1 MSNKI
6 MKEKYDSTITIVTA
20 FFDIGRGNL
29 QSKEELPDYMTR
41 TNDTYFEYFSNLATL
56 DNPMVIFSDNEH
68 IERIKK
74 IRGNKPTKII
84 PFNINKFDKILLRIK
99 EIQNSKEFKSKVRPD
114 LLKNIEYW
122 NHKYVLVTNLKSYLF
137 NKAIKDKLVHTELV
151 SWVDFGYVRDLDTL
165 NNIKKW
171 KYHFSDDKIHF
182 FTIKNN
188 HVLLNKSSDVYH
200 AIFNNIVFV
209 IGGAIVSHK
218 KNWNLFFK
226 ANLSSQKL
234 LLKNNIVDDDQGVFL
249 MTIIK
254 EKDKFKF
261 NYLGKDKWFHLFK
274 KFDET
279 AKVSLKERIKDFF
292 L

>member
-99 EIQNSKEFKSKVRPD
+99 EIQNSKEFKSKARPD

-122 NHKYVLVTNLKSYLF
+122 NHKYVLVTNLKSYLV

-188 HVLLNKSSDVYH
+188 HVLNKSSDVYH

>member
-84 PFNINKFDKILLRIK
+84 PFNINKFDKILIRIK
-99 EIQNSKEFKSKVRPD
+99 EIQNSKELKSKVRPD

-122 NHKYVLVTNLKSYLF
+122 NHKYVLVTNLKSYLV

>member
-68 IERIKK
+68 IEKIKK
-74 IRGNKPTKII
+74 IRGNKPTQII
-84 PFNINKFDKILLRIK
+84 PFNVNKFEKTLLKIQ
-99 EIQNSKEFKSKVRPD
+99 EIQNSEEFVSKVRPD

-122 NHKYVLVTNLKSYLF
+122 NHKYVLVTNLKSYLV

-165 NNIKKW
+165 NNIKK
-171 KYHFSDDKIHF
+171 
-182 FTIKNN
+182 
-188 HVLLNKSSDVYH
+188 
-200 AIFNNIVFV
+200 
-209 IGGAIVSHK
+209 
-218 KNWNLFFK
+218 
-226 ANLSSQKL
+226 
-234 LLKNNIVDDDQGVFL
+234 
-249 MTIIK
+249 
-254 EKDKFKF
+254 
-261 NYLGKDKWFHLFK
+261 
-274 KFDET
+274 
-279 AKVSLKERIKDFF
+279 
-292 L
+292 

>member
-122 NHKYVLVTNLKSYLF
+122 NHKYVLVTNLKSYLV

-254 EKDKFKF
+254 EKDKF

>member
-1 MSNKI
+1 

-122 NHKYVLVTNLKSYLF
+122 NHKYVLVTNLKSYLV